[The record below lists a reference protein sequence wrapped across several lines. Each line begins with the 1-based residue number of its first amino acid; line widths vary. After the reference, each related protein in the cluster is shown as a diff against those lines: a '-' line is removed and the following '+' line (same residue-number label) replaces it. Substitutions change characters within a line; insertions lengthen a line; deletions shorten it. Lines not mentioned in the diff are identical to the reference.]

1 MNNQILQN
9 FLAAMRGGS
18 NPQALAIQLF
28 ESQMGN
34 NPIGQNILSLAKQGN
49 GQQIEQIARNLCKQR
64 GLDFDTEFTNFKKQL
79 GLR

>member
-28 ESQMGN
+28 ES
-34 NPIGQNILSLAKQGN
+34 
-49 GQQIEQIARNLCKQR
+49 
-64 GLDFDTEFTNFKKQL
+64 
-79 GLR
+79 